1 MLDLRGRW
9 PNQAQHATFRS
20 TMGKGWKQILRLI
33 MIHGSSYF
41 STPCASPTAAAHHES
56 AHAAVRYKDRRGHS
70 SQTKRFRTQ
79 LHPLK
84 AASRAGKVVA
94 ALAKLRFR
102 AFPSKCYTKYLVES
116 QTCSHVAT
124 KTLSIADGTCGT
136 FVNNIFSTIFLEFQS
151 FGNRRWAIQLS
162 NHGQERSQAA
172 ALLALAFALALL
184 VGFLFCCRAL
194 AFPAAN
200 GLSKAF

>member
-1 MLDLRGRW
+1 MVLHTFPRPVLHLLQLLIMSPPMQRSGIKTVAATPAKQKDLERNCI
-9 PNQAQHATFRS
+9 P
-20 TMGKGWKQILRLI
+20 LRL
-33 MIHGSSYF
+33 HPGL
-41 STPCASPTAAAHHES
+41 A
-56 AHAAVRYKDRRGHS
+56 
-70 SQTKRFRTQ
+70 RF
-79 LHPLK
+79 
-84 AASRAGKVVA
+84 VA

-136 FVNNIFSTIFLEFQS
+136 FVNNIFSTIF
-151 FGNRRWAIQLS
+151 FGVSKLWKPKVGHSQLS

-172 ALLALAFALALL
+172 ALALAFALALL
-184 VGFLFCCRAL
+184 VGFLFCCRAM